1 MVKSYNNTCTGHA
14 LNIRDRDNQFHEQVM
29 GGFKMQLDFM
39 EKESLKGW
47 KEDDFL
53 KERTIDLPIEVF
65 SEYAENSLVRRMY
78 PTDVAFFPKADHYD
92 MNREDR
98 AEEYIFMYCT
108 EGEGAVRVN
117 EKQYMLRKNEAFCIP
132 QFQRYCC
139 HSDTGSS
146 WSLFQ
151 IHFKGEDTQ
160 YFPLEDCKIVSFRS
174 ACASRQM
181 MYLFEQLLRVLNET
195 YTLGSFIYMSQI
207 LSVILT
213 ETYYRQKGS
222 EAVEQNRHVKGIVR
236 YMNQHIGENL
246 SMECICEE
254 AGLSKSY
261 VNAIFFKCTQ
271 LAPIE
276 FFTHMKMQEAC
287 RLLRTSDLYVYE
299 IAQQLGYKDQYYFSR
314 VFKKVVGMSP
324 REYKNGGISRCG

>member
-1 MVKSYNNTCTGHA
+1 
-14 LNIRDRDNQFHEQVM
+14 
-29 GGFKMQLDFM
+29 MQLDFM
-39 EKESLKGW
+39 EKENLKGW

-53 KERTIDLPIEVF
+53 RERTIDLPIEVF
-65 SEYAENSLVRRMY
+65 SEYAENSLVKRMY
-78 PTDVAFFPKADHYD
+78 PTDVAFFPKEDHYD
-92 MNREDR
+92 MDREDR

-132 QFQRYCC
+132 RFQEYCC
-139 HSDTGSS
+139 HSDKGSP

-151 IHFKGEDTQ
+151 IHFKGEDTK
-160 YFPLEDCKIVSFRS
+160 YFPLEDCKIVSFHS
-174 ACASRQM
+174 SYASCRM
-181 MYLFEQLLRVLNET
+181 MNLFEQLLRVLNEI

-222 EAVEQNRHVKGIVR
+222 ETAGQNRHVKGIVR
-236 YMNQHIGENL
+236 YMHQHIGENL

-271 LAPIE
+271 LAPME
-276 FFTHMKMQEAC
+276 FFINLKMQEAC
-287 RLLRTSDLYVYE
+287 RLLHTSDLYVYE
-299 IAQQLGYKDQYYFSR
+299 IAQRLGYKDQYYFSR

-324 REYKNGGISRCG
+324 REYKNGGISR